1 MPNDQNKSMNQQEI
15 DALFEHNMQEINK
28 MNVSAGSMI
37 KGLIME
43 LERKNRNTYIKLRD
57 AEKNG
62 HTVYYDFVSGQR
74 DLVVRLAKAL
84 GFKTVTDELLEVR
97 HV

>member
-1 MPNDQNKSMNQQEI
+1 MPNNKKTLTQKEI
-15 DALFEHNMQEINK
+15 DALFEQNVQEINK

-43 LERKNRNTYIKLRD
+43 LERKNRNTYIRLRD
-57 AEKNG
+57 AKEDG
-62 HTVYYDFVSGQR
+62 HTVYYDFVSGKQ
-74 DLVVRLAKAL
+74 DLVARIARAL

-97 HV
+97 DV

>member
-1 MPNDQNKSMNQQEI
+1 MPDNHNKTLKQPDI
-15 DALFEHNMQEINK
+15 DALFKHNVQEINK
-28 MNVSAGSMI
+28 MNVSAGSMV

-57 AEKNG
+57 AEEDG
-62 HTVYYDFVSGQR
+62 HKVYYDFVSGKP
-74 DLVVRLAKAL
+74 DLVARIARAL

>member
-1 MPNDQNKSMNQQEI
+1 MPDEQKTTMNQQEI
-15 DALFEHNMQEINK
+15 DTLFEHNVLEINK

-43 LERKNRNTYIKLRD
+43 LQRKNRDTYIKLRD
-57 AEKNG
+57 AEEKG
-62 HTVYYDFVSGQR
+62 HKIYYDFVSGKR
-74 DLVVRLAKAL
+74 ELVARIAKAL
-84 GFKTVTDELLEVR
+84 GFKTVTGELLEVR

>member
-1 MPNDQNKSMNQQEI
+1 MPDDQKITMNQQEI
-15 DALFEHNMQEINK
+15 DALFEHNVQEINK

-57 AEKNG
+57 AEEEG
-62 HTVYYDFVSGQR
+62 HKIYYDFVSGKKH
-74 DLVVRLAKAL
+74 LVARIARAL